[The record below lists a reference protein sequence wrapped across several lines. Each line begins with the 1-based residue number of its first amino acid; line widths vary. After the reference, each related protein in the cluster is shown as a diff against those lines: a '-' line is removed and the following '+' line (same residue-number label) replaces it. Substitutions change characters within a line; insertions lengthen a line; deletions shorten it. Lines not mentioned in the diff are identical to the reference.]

1 MGCAPRLFYGLRPA
15 SLLWPAPVGRDR
27 LPSRSIS
34 RHVGRR
40 PLTSGLAQSII
51 GAVAGFVVL
60 FAAGCRQDMHD
71 QAKYKP
77 FRPSPFFADGRVV
90 RPLVADTVA
99 RGHLE
104 DDALLYTGKVGDKP
118 ADRFPFQV
126 TAEVLQHG
134 QERYNIYCSP
144 CHDRTGNG
152 GGMIVLRG
160 YRRPPAFHI
169 DRLRQQPVGYFF
181 DVITHGFGVM
191 PNYAQQI
198 PARDRWAI
206 VAYVRALQLS
216 QHAELIDVPAAEQ
229 ARLASGGESQT
240 GSTLSEGEG
249 KK

>member
-1 MGCAPRLFYGLRPA
+1 MISVVAVFGCLM
-15 SLLWPAPVGRDR
+15 
-27 LPSRSIS
+27 
-34 RHVGRR
+34 
-40 PLTSGLAQSII
+40 
-51 GAVAGFVVL
+51 
-60 FAAGCRQDMHD
+60 AAGCRQDMHD

-104 DDALLYTGKVGDKP
+104 DNALLYTGKVDEKL
-118 ADRFPFQV
+118 ADRFPFPV
-126 TAEVLQHG
+126 TADVLQRG

-198 PARDRWAI
+198 PPRERWAI
-206 VAYVRALQLS
+206 IAYVRALQRS

-229 ARLASGGESQT
+229 TRLASDGETPT
-240 GSTLSEGEG
+240 GSPLPPAEGEG
-249 KK
+249 KE